1 MRQGSQSI
9 LRVMAA
15 TVGILAL
22 VELPIT
28 QPANADEVV
37 DCNASGVD
45 ATAARGYSSIVGS
58 RTITIMHLAMHDA
71 LNSIDR
77 RYEPYVYEVRAEQSA
92 DPAAQSPRRRTMF

>member
-28 QPANADEVV
+28 QPA
-37 DCNASGVD
+37 
-45 ATAARGYSSIVGS
+45 TAAGGQNSIVVS